1 MDIIKFESVFKASGD
16 EYARIVFWNRFLR
29 NPAELIL
36 SFIPAVISIVF
47 MCLGYTN
54 TFAMIIYL
62 ICFAYPFFV
71 YRQYKSAVAYH
82 LKNRDAS
89 EGAACTFTLT
99 EAGVLAEIHDYNI
112 INTYKWDD
120 CTTIYDRVG
129 YYMFFNKSSMLVM
142 LRKADI
148 PEDLKEPVKNYIKSH
163 IDNNKCVM
171 K

>member
-129 YYMFFNKSSMLVM
+129 YYMLFNKSSMLVM

>member
-129 YYMFFNKSSMLVM
+129 YYMLFNKSNMLVM

>member
-1 MDIIKFESVFKASGD
+1 MDIIKFDSVFKASGD

-36 SFIPAVISIVF
+36 SFVPAVISIVF
-47 MCLGYTN
+47 LCLGYTN

-99 EAGVLAEIHDYNI
+99 DAGVLAEIKEYNI

-129 YYMFFNKSSMLVM
+129 YYMLFQKSTMLVM

-148 PEDLKEPVKNYIKSH
+148 PEELKEPVRNYIKSH

>member
-1 MDIIKFESVFKASGD
+1 MDIIKFDSVFKASGD

-29 NPAELIL
+29 NPTELIL
-36 SFIPAVISIVF
+36 TFVPAVICIVF
-47 MCLGYTN
+47 LCMGYTN
-54 TFAMIIYL
+54 TFALIIYL
-62 ICFAYPFFV
+62 ICFAYPFFS

-89 EGAACTFTLT
+89 EGAACTFTLMDT
-99 EAGVLAEIHDYNI
+99 GILAEIKEHGI

-120 CTTIYDRVG
+120 CTTVYNRVG
-129 YYMFFNKSSMLVM
+129 YYLLFNKSQMLVM

-148 PEDLKEPVKNYIKSH
+148 PENLRDAVSAYIKGH
-163 IDNNKCVM
+163 IDGNKCVI

>member
-36 SFIPAVISIVF
+36 SFIPAVISIFF

-129 YYMFFNKSSMLVM
+129 YYMLFNKFNMLVM